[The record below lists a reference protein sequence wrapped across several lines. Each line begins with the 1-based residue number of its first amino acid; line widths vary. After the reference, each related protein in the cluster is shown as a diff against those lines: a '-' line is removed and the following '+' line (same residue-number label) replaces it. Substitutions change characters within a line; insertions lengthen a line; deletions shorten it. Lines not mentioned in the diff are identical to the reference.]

1 MLERK
6 GWSRRFTLM
15 MTHPSLTNII
25 SAVLGISGF
34 LVSLSAGMFSGNS
47 IDSVLERALV
57 CTFLCF
63 LAGGGIGMLLDGVL
77 ERHAQ
82 KLRIESASD
91 DELGHN
97 EASEASEESAVT
109 PSEPAS
115 SPQAIA

>member
-1 MLERK
+1 
-6 GWSRRFTLM
+6 M
-15 MTHPSLTNII
+15 MTHHSLTNIV

-47 IDSVLERALV
+47 IDSVLERALF

-82 KLRIESASD
+82 KLRIENASV

-97 EASEASEESAVT
+97 EALEESAVT
-109 PSEPAS
+109 LSEPAS

>member
-1 MLERK
+1 MVERNE
-6 GWSRRFTLM
+6 WSRRFTLM
-15 MTHPSLTNII
+15 MTHRSLTNVI

-47 IDSVLERALV
+47 IDSVLERALF

-63 LAGGGIGMLLDGVL
+63 LSGGGIGMLLDGVL

-82 KLRIESASD
+82 KLRIENASD
-91 DELGHN
+91 VELGHID
-97 EASEASEESAVT
+97 ASEESAVT
-109 PSEPAS
+109 PSETAA